1 MSAQLAYRRGG
12 IGAYATTDLEGRAR
26 AATPAELMV
35 MLFDAIDTSLR
46 AARLHLQA
54 GRIAEKAKALSRAVR
69 LVNGGLR
76 APLDTHTDDPLS
88 GQLVSLYA
96 YVVRRL
102 IEANASND
110 IGKLDEA
117 ARLLQDIGTSWR
129 TVATREAT
137 HAN

>member
-1 MSAQLAYRRGG
+1 MSAQPAYRRGG
-12 IGAYATTDLEGRAR
+12 IGAYAATDIEGRAR

-35 MLFDAIDTSLR
+35 MLFDAVDISLR
-46 AARLHLQA
+46 VARLHLQA

-69 LVNGGLR
+69 IVNGGLR
-76 APLDTHTDDPLS
+76 APLDAHADDPLS
-88 GQLVSLYA
+88 GRLISLYA

-117 ARLLQDIGTSWR
+117 TRLLHEVGASWR
-129 TVATREAT
+129 IVAEREAV